1 MNCYFIYHHDLV
13 DPGTP
18 VSSTNKADHHDITE
32 ILLRVAL
39 NTINQAKQMVIRY
52 EISIISQ
59 MTMDCIP
66 FMYNIVFSS
75 ITDKTFTE
83 LGYMTNKANV

>member
-1 MNCYFIYHHDLV
+1 
-13 DPGTP
+13 
-18 VSSTNKADHHDITE
+18 
-32 ILLRVAL
+32 
-39 NTINQAKQMVIRY
+39 MVIRY

-66 FMYNIVFSS
+66 FMYVIVFSS
-75 ITDKTFTE
+75 ITDKTLTG